1 MKKAQFRENTPD
13 AMPLAD
19 VSAEGTTAGAPAPGV
34 VPVNK
39 LGVYDGP
46 RRMGHVGP
54 LASAPTASRFLK
66 GKFAKLGK
74 SPEDGRP
81 AWVATATGPTS
92 GRNAIH
98 TPGAKHA
105 AQLRTAKG
113 SVTKQPTA
121 PQTTARP
128 KR

>member
-13 AMPLAD
+13 TLPLAD
-19 VSAEGTTAGAPAPGV
+19 VSAAGTTAGAPAPGA
-34 VPVNK
+34 VPPGK

-66 GKFAKLGK
+66 GAPAKLGK

-81 AWVATATGPTS
+81 AWLATGPTS

-113 SVTKQPTA
+113 SVTRNPTK